1 MIRGKFFKNALVA
14 LVTVGAVVCTFTGCN
29 REDVPKSS
37 PESYM
42 NDSAFMKT
50 LDAMRREQAELAAAH
65 HKLAAQMKVLVAE
78 AKQKLKTEDLGKIKA
93 ELEKSDE
100 WKSLYSRCQDAAT
113 AVKESRRKME
123 AFVRK
128 RISK

>member
-1 MIRGKFFKNALVA
+1 MIRRKFIENALVA
-14 LVTVGAVVCTFTGCN
+14 AVTVGAVVCTLTGCS
-29 REDVPKSS
+29 REDVPEYS

-50 LDAMRREQAELAAAH
+50 LEKMKREQGELAAAH
-65 HKLAAQMKVLVAE
+65 HKLAERMKALIEE
-78 AKQKLKTEDLGKIKA
+78 AKKKLKTEDLGKVKA

-113 AVKESRRKME
+113 AVKESRRRME
-123 AFVRK
+123 SFVSK

>member
-1 MIRGKFFKNALVA
+1 
-14 LVTVGAVVCTFTGCN
+14 
-29 REDVPKSS
+29 
-37 PESYM
+37 M

-50 LDAMRREQAELAAAH
+50 LQDMKREQGELAAVH
-65 HKLAAQMKVLVAE
+65 HKLAAKMKALAEE
-78 AKQKLKTEDLGKIKA
+78 AKKKLKTEDLGKIKA

>member
-1 MIRGKFFKNALVA
+1 MIRIKFIENALVA
-14 LVTVGAVVCTFTGCN
+14 VVTVGAIVCTLTGCS

-37 PESYM
+37 PESDM

-50 LDAMRREQAELAAAH
+50 LQDMKREQGELAAAH
-65 HKLAAQMKVLVAE
+65 HKLAAKMKALAEE
-78 AKQKLKTEDLGKIKA
+78 AKKKLKTEDLGKVKA

-123 AFVRK
+123 AFVSK

>member
-1 MIRGKFFKNALVA
+1 MIRRKFIENALVA
-14 LVTVGAVVCTFTGCN
+14 VVTVGAVVCTLTGCS
-29 REDVPKSS
+29 REDVPESS

-50 LDAMRREQAELAAAH
+50 LETMKREQGELAAAH
-65 HKLAAQMKVLVAE
+65 HKLAERMKALIEE
-78 AKQKLKTEDLGKIKA
+78 AKKKLKTEDLGKVKA

-113 AVKESRRKME
+113 AVKESRRRME
-123 AFVRK
+123 SFVSK

>member
-1 MIRGKFFKNALVA
+1 MIRRKLIENALVA
-14 LVTVGAVVCTFTGCN
+14 VAAVGAIVCTLTGCS
-29 REDVPKSS
+29 REDVPTSS

-42 NDSAFMKT
+42 NDAAFMKSLET
-50 LDAMRREQAELAAAH
+50 MKREQGQLAAAH
-65 HKLAAQMKVLVAE
+65 HQLAEKMKVLVEE
-78 AKQKLKTEDLGKIKA
+78 AKKKLKTEDLAKVKA

-100 WKSLYSRCQDAAT
+100 WKSLHARCQDAAT
-113 AVKESRRKME
+113 ALKESRRKME

>member
-1 MIRGKFFKNALVA
+1 MKRALA
-14 LVTVGAVVCTFTGCN
+14 AVVAIGAALCTLTGCN
-29 REDVPKSS
+29 REDVPASS

-42 NDSAFMKT
+42 SDPTFMKALSEMRRQEGQLVAAHSQLAEKMKT
-50 LDAMRREQAELAAAH
+50 LAE
-65 HKLAAQMKVLVAE
+65 E
-78 AKQKLKTEDLGKIKA
+78 AKKKLKTEDLVKVKA
-93 ELEKSDE
+93 ELEKSGE

-113 AVKESRRKME
+113 AIKECRRKKE

>member
-1 MIRGKFFKNALVA
+1 MIRRKFIENALVA
-14 LVTVGAVVCTFTGCN
+14 VAAVGALVCTLTGCS
-29 REDVPKSS
+29 REDVPASS

-42 NDSAFMKT
+42 NDTAFMKT
-50 LDAMRREQAELAAAH
+50 LEDMKREQAQLAAAH
-65 HKLAAQMKVLVAE
+65 YKLAGKMKALVEE
-78 AKQKLKTEDLGKIKA
+78 AKKKLNTEDLGKVKA

-100 WKSLYSRCQDAAT
+100 WKSLHRRCQDAAT

>member
-1 MIRGKFFKNALVA
+1 MIRRKFIEDALVA
-14 LVTVGAVVCTFTGCN
+14 VAAVGAVVCTLTGCS
-29 REDVPKSS
+29 REDVPASS

-42 NDSAFMKT
+42 NDTAFMKT
-50 LDAMRREQAELAAAH
+50 LEDMKREQAQLAAAH
-65 HKLAAQMKVLVAE
+65 YKLAGKMKALVEE
-78 AKQKLKTEDLGKIKA
+78 AKKKLNTEDLGKVKA

-100 WKSLYSRCQDAAT
+100 WMSLHRRCQDAAT